1 MRSSTI
7 ATTLLAVS
15 LGAAV
20 ALAQAPATA
29 PPVPTK
35 VTKTGPGPK
44 SKAEEAA
51 VRAVFQSQAQSADDQ
66 IAACEALITKFADT
80 DYKGFALELEAEA
93 YQKKGDA
100 AKAIVYGE
108 KALEAD
114 PKNYDADNL
123 LANLYAATTK
133 DNDLDKNEKLTKA
146 EKYAHDS
153 LTALDAGKPA
163 IFSAASDDA
172 WNKTKAGATG
182 QAWQAL
188 GIVAQARKNYDDA
201 VKNFEKGLEA
211 NNDPLLRIRLGRAYF
226 LQKKYDEAIAE
237 DQKVMDSPDAVA
249 QYKKI
254 AGDDKQRFTM
264 AKGTAK

>member
-7 ATTLLAVS
+7 ALSVLAVS
-15 LGAAV
+15 LGAAT
-20 ALAQAPATA
+20 AFAQAPAAA
-29 PPVPTK
+29 PPPPVK

-44 SKAEEAA
+44 SKGEETA
-51 VRAVFQSQAQSADDQ
+51 VRALFQSQAQSPDDM
-66 IAACEALITKFADT
+66 IAAAEALVSKYADS

-93 YQKKGDA
+93 YQKKGDI
-100 AKAIVYGE
+100 AKAIFYGE
-108 KALEAD
+108 TALGAD

-133 DNDLDKNEKLTKA
+133 ENDLDKNEKLAKA

-153 LTALDAGKPA
+153 LEALDGGKPA
-163 IFSAASDDA
+163 IFANASEDA
-172 WNKTKAGATG
+172 WNKTKAGATE

-188 GIVAQARKNYDDA
+188 GIAAQVRKKYDDA
-201 VKNFEKGLEA
+201 IADFQKGLEA
-211 NNDPLLRIRLGRAYF
+211 SPDPLLMIRLGRAYF
-226 LQKKYDEAIAE
+226 LVKKYDDAIAI
-237 DQKVMDSPDAVA
+237 DQKVIDSADAVP

-254 AGDDKQRFTM
+254 AADDKTRFTQ

>member
-7 ATTLLAVS
+7 AATLFAVS

-20 ALAQAPATA
+20 ALAQAPPTA
-29 PPVPTK
+29 PPPPTK
-35 VTKTGPGPK
+35 VTKNGPGPK
-44 SKAEEAA
+44 SKAEESA
-51 VRAVFQSQAQSADDQ
+51 VRAVFQSQTQSPDDQ
-66 IAACEALITKFADT
+66 IAACEALISKFADT

-93 YQKKGDA
+93 YQKKGDI
-100 AKAIVYGE
+100 AKAIFYGE
-108 KALEAD
+108 TALVAD

-133 DNDLDKNEKLTKA
+133 DNDLDKNDKLAKA

-153 LTALDAGKPA
+153 LAALDSGKPA
-163 IFSAASDDA
+163 IFATASEDA
-172 WNKTKAGATG
+172 WNKTKAGATE

-188 GIVAQARKNYDDA
+188 GIVAQVKKNYDEAIKD
-201 VKNFEKGLEA
+201 FQMGLEA
-211 NNDPLLRIRLGRAYF
+211 GNDPLLRIRLGRAYF

-237 DQKVMDSPDAVA
+237 DQKVIDSADAIP

-254 AGDDKQRFTM
+254 AQDDKQRFTM
-264 AKGTAK
+264 AKGPAK

>member
-7 ATTLLAVS
+7 TVSLLALS

-20 ALAQAPATA
+20 AFAQAPAAA

-35 VTKTGPGPK
+35 VTKNGPGPK
-44 SKAEEAA
+44 SKGEETA
-51 VRAVFQSQAQSADDQ
+51 VRALFQAQTQSPDDQ
-66 IAACEALITKFADT
+66 IAASEALLSKYADT

-93 YQKKGDA
+93 YQKKGDN
-100 AKAIVYGE
+100 AKAIFYGE
-108 KALEAD
+108 TALGAD

-133 DNDLDKNEKLTKA
+133 DTDLDKNEKLTKA

-153 LTALDAGKPA
+153 LEALEAGKPA
-163 IFSAASDDA
+163 IFATASDDA
-172 WNKTKAGATG
+172 WNKTKAGASE

-188 GIVAQARKNYDDA
+188 GIVAQVRKNYDDA
-201 VKNFEKGLEA
+201 IKDFQKGLEA
-211 NNDPLLRIRLGRAYF
+211 NPDALLMIRLGRAYF
-226 LQKKYDEAIAE
+226 LVKKYDEAIAE
-237 DQKVMDSPDAVA
+237 DQKVIDSPDAVA

-254 AGDDKQRFTM
+254 AADDKTRFTQ